1 MLTKGLIKNIGFQV
15 VVAMVL
21 GALVGAFMGE
31 QASIFAPLGTL
42 FIQLIKMLVIPLVA
56 VAILSGAANLGA
68 SPAAGKI
75 GVTTLVFF
83 LGTSALAVLLA
94 LVMGQ
99 IFKPGV
105 GVEFG
110 SMASMFT
117 GDYADKGA
125 LPDAV
130 STLLGMIPTN
140 VFQSLNEANI
150 LQILVF
156 CMFLVGIALAK
167 QPRERA
173 KPLVDGLNTLV
184 DAFVWMINK
193 VMLIAPLGVFG
204 LMAEA
209 IGTYGFDVLTLV
221 LKLFVVY
228 VAAILIFG
236 FVVYPLLIVLFSNTP
251 VRKYFSAMKKPQIVA
266 FSTASSMATLPV
278 NMETCE
284 HDLKVTNATA
294 SFVLPLGATINMS
307 GNAIYYG
314 LVAIFFAQVYNID
327 LSMGAWAAIIV
338 TSTLGAIGQA
348 GVPGPSFLVVAVL
361 LAAGIPIEGLPLLF
375 ALDRLFDMIRTALN
389 ITGDAACA
397 VIVDRYSPDYDPD
410 RWSK

>member
-21 GALVGAFMGE
+21 GALVGALMGE
-31 QASIFAPLGTL
+31 QATVFAPLGTL

-75 GVTTLVFF
+75 GVTTLAFF
-83 LGTSALAVLLA
+83 LGTSALAVFLA

-99 IFKPGV
+99 VFKPGV
-105 GVEFG
+105 GVDFG
-110 SMASMFT
+110 ATAAMFS

-130 STLLGMIPTN
+130 ATLLGMIPTN
-140 VFQSLNEANI
+140 VFSALNEANI

-156 CMFLVGIALAK
+156 CMFLGIALAK

-193 VMLIAPLGVFG
+193 VMLIAPIGVFG
-204 LMAEA
+204 LMADA

-236 FVVYPLLIVLFSNTP
+236 FVVYPLLIAFFSNTP

-284 HDLKVTNATA
+284 RDLKVTNA
-294 SFVLPLGATINMS
+294 VLPLGATINMS

-397 VIVDRYSPDYDPD
+397 IIVDRYSPDYDPN
-410 RWSK
+410 RWSKEA

>member
-1 MLTKGLIKNIGFQV
+1 MLTKGLIKNVGFQV

-31 QASIFAPLGTL
+31 QATVFAPLGTL

-75 GVTTLVFF
+75 GVTTLAFF

-99 IFKPGV
+99 IFKPGI

-110 SMASMFT
+110 SMASMFS
-117 GDYADKGA
+117 GDYSDKGA

-130 STLLGMIPTN
+130 ATLLGMIPTN

-156 CMFLVGIALAK
+156 CMFLGIALAK

-204 LMAEA
+204 LMADA

-221 LKLFVVY
+221 IKL
-228 VAAILIFG
+228 
-236 FVVYPLLIVLFSNTP
+236 FVVYPLLVMIFSNTP
-251 VRKYFSAMKKPQIVA
+251 VRKYLSAMKKPQIVA

-284 HDLKVTNATA
+284 KELKVSNATA

-314 LVAIFFAQVYNID
+314 LVAIFFAQVYQID

-338 TSTLGAIGQA
+338 TATLGAIGQA

-410 RWSK
+410 RWNK

>member
-1 MLTKGLIKNIGFQV
+1 MLTKGLIRNIGFQV
-15 VVAMVL
+15 MVAMVL
-21 GALVGAFMGE
+21 GVLAGVFMGE
-31 QASIFAPLGTL
+31 QAAIFAPLGSL

-56 VAILSGAANLGA
+56 VAILSGAANLGT

-75 GVTTLVFF
+75 GAATLGFF
-83 LGTSALAVLLA
+83 LLTSALAVSLA

-99 IFKPGV
+99 LFKPGI
-105 GVEFG
+105 GVDFG
-110 SMASMFT
+110 AMSTLFS
-117 GDYADKGA
+117 GDYSDKGA

-130 STLLGMIPTN
+130 ATVLGMIPTN

-156 CMFLVGIALAK
+156 CMFLGIALAK

-204 LMAEA
+204 LMADA

-221 LKLFVVY
+221 LKLFLVY
-228 VAAILIFG
+228 VGAILIFG
-236 FVVYPLLIVLFSNTP
+236 FVVYPLLVAILSNTP
-251 VRKYFSAMKKPQIVA
+251 VMKYLSAMKKPQIVA

-284 HDLKVTNATA
+284 RELKVSNATA

-314 LVAIFFAQVYNID
+314 LVAIFFAQIYNID
-327 LSMGAWAAIIV
+327 LSAGAWAAIIV

-397 VIVDRYSPDYDPD
+397 VIVDRFSPEYDSQ
-410 RWSK
+410 RWNKA

>member
-1 MLTKGLIKNIGFQV
+1 M
-15 VVAMVL
+15 
-21 GALVGAFMGE
+21 
-31 QASIFAPLGTL
+31 
-42 FIQLIKMLVIPLVA
+42 
-56 VAILSGAANLGA
+56 
-68 SPAAGKI
+68 
-75 GVTTLVFF
+75 
-83 LGTSALAVLLA
+83 
-94 LVMGQ
+94 
-99 IFKPGV
+99 
-105 GVEFG
+105 
-110 SMASMFT
+110 
-117 GDYADKGA
+117 
-125 LPDAV
+125 
-130 STLLGMIPTN
+130 
-140 VFQSLNEANI
+140 
-150 LQILVF
+150 
-156 CMFLVGIALAK
+156 
-167 QPRERA
+167 
-173 KPLVDGLNTLV
+173 DGLNTLV

-204 LMAEA
+204 LMADA

-221 LKLFVVY
+221 LKLFLVY
-228 VAAILIFG
+228 VGAILIFG
-236 FVVYPLLIVLFSNTP
+236 FVVYPLLIALFSNTP

-284 HDLKVTNATA
+284 QELKVTNATA

-327 LSMGAWAAIIV
+327 LSMGAWAAIIL

-389 ITGDAACA
+389 ITGAAACA
-397 VIVDRYSPDYDPD
+397 IMVDRYSPAYDPD
-410 RWSK
+410 RWSKEAR